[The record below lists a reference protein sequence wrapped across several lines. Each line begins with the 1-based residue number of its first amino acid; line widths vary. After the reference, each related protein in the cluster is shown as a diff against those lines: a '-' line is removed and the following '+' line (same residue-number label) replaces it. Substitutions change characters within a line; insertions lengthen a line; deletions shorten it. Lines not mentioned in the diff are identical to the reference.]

1 MKVSIKWLRDYI
13 DFDLSADELAYKLT
27 MAGLEVD
34 SVEKLD
40 SGLDK
45 VIVGKIVNVRQHP
58 NANKLV
64 LCDVDAGAETLQ
76 IVCGAPNTR
85 EGMAAPLAL
94 VGAELPSGMEIRAA
108 KVRGQSSYGM
118 LCSEK
123 ELGFSEDA
131 AGLMDL
137 SSELKAGTPL
147 AEALGLDDTVL
158 DIDLTPNRPDCLS
171 ILGVARELSVI
182 TGNPLRKPQI
192 TITEGDREASSLTSV
207 TILAPDLCP
216 RYAARIIRGVKVT
229 PSPAWMQQRL
239 EAVGLRG
246 INNVVDVTN
255 YVLMELGHPLH
266 AFDYNLLAENRI
278 VVRRACP
285 GEEIVTIDEE
295 TRQLTDEMLVIAD
308 AEKPVAVAGVMGGFD
323 SEVTE
328 ATTDV
333 LLESAYFNPVNIR
346 KTSKSLGMHTDASH
360 RFERG
365 MDIEGLITA
374 IDRAAQLIQELAGG
388 EICKHTVDAYPVK
401 FDRQKIR
408 LRPERVNFVLGT
420 DIPADKM
427 KEILVGLDFEV
438 SDDWEVTVPTFRP
451 DVTREIDLVEEI
463 ARIYGYDNIPFALP
477 TGDIPLAETNAK
489 VVLREKVRTVMLDC
503 GLTEAINYSF
513 YSPKAFDLMY
523 LPEDSAYRNVMR
535 LKNPL
540 SEEQSIMRTTLI
552 PSLLENVRWN
562 INHQVDD
569 VKLFELSSTYHPE
582 EEGELPHERE
592 LIAGAISGSTG
603 AGTWV
608 DSKREADFFDIKGI
622 VEVLLEELGLFEY
635 EVKPTEHPTLHP
647 ARNAELCV
655 KGESVGILGEVHPDV
670 LDNYDIQQRVYIFEL
685 DFDILTKL
693 ADTKKYFKPISQY
706 PSVSRDI
713 AIIVS
718 TDVTSGEATDIIQTA
733 GGELITYIKLF
744 DVYTGKPIPEGKK
757 SLAYSIDFQADRTL
771 TDEEVDEIRLKIISK
786 LEKEIG
792 AELRS

>member
-346 KTSKSLGMHTDASH
+346 KTSRSLGMHTDASH

>member
-13 DFDLSADELAYKLT
+13 DFDLSVDELVYKLT

-40 SGLDK
+40 TGLDK
-45 VIVGKIVNVRQHP
+45 VVVGKILNIKQHP
-58 NANKLV
+58 NADKLV
-64 LCDVDAGAETLQ
+64 LCDVDAGDETLKV
-76 IVCGAPNTR
+76 VCGAPNTK
-85 EGMAAPLAL
+85 EGMVAPLAL
-94 VGAELPSGMEIRAA
+94 VGAALPSGMEIRAA
-108 KVRGQSSYGM
+108 KVRGESSYGM

-131 AGLMDL
+131 AGLMEL
-137 SSELKAGTPL
+137 SSELKSGTPL

-171 ILGVARELSVI
+171 IFGVAREVSAA
-182 TGNPLRKPQI
+182 TGNPLRQPQI
-192 TITEGDREASSLTSV
+192 TMTEGDTKASNLTSV
-207 TILAPDLCP
+207 TILDPDLCP
-216 RYAARIIRGVKVT
+216 RYAARIIRGVEVAS
-229 PSPAWMQQRL
+229 SPAWMQQRL

-278 VVRRACP
+278 VVRRARE
-285 GEEIVTIDEE
+285 GEEIVSIDEE
-295 TRQLTDEMLVIAD
+295 TRKLTDDMLVIAD
-308 AEKPVAVAGVMGGFD
+308 AEKPVAVAGVMGGFH

-328 ATTDV
+328 TTTDV
-333 LLESAYFNPVNIR
+333 LLESAYFNPVSIR
-346 KTSKSLGMHTDASH
+346 KTSKALGMHTEASH

-374 IDRAAQLIQELAGG
+374 IDRTAQLIQELAGG
-388 EICKHTVDAYPVK
+388 EICKDIVDAYPIK
-401 FDRQKIR
+401 PEPTKIR
-408 LRPERVNFVLGT
+408 LRPERVNYVLGT
-420 DIPADKM
+420 DIPVDKM
-427 KEILVGLDFEV
+427 KGILTDLEFEV
-438 SDDWEVTVPTFRP
+438 SGDGEVTVPTFRP
-451 DVTREIDLVEEI
+451 DATREIDLIEEI

-477 TGDIPLAETNAK
+477 TGDIPLADMNPKA
-489 VVLREKVRTVMLDC
+489 VLRDKAKSAMLDC

-513 YSPKAFDLMY
+513 YSPKVFDLIN
-523 LPEDSAYRNVMR
+523 LPEDSAYRKVMS

-562 INHQVDD
+562 VNRQVAD
-569 VKLFELSSTYHPE
+569 VKLFELSSTYIPKG
-582 EEGELPHERE
+582 EGELPHERE
-592 LIAGAISGSTG
+592 LIAGAISGSMG
-603 AGTWV
+603 LGTWA
-608 DSKREADFFDIKGI
+608 DPKREADFFDIKGI
-622 VEVLLEELGLFEY
+622 VEVLLEELGILKY
-635 EVKPTEHPTLHP
+635 EVKLTENSTLHP
-647 ARNAELCV
+647 VRNAELLV
-655 KGESVGILGEVHPDV
+655 KGESIGTLGEVHPDV

-685 DFDILTKL
+685 DFDKLTEL
-693 ADTKKYFKPISQY
+693 ADTKRAFKQISQY

-713 AIIVS
+713 AIVVS
-718 TDVTSGEATDIIQTA
+718 DDIASGETAHIIQTT
-733 GGELITYIKLF
+733 GGELIASIKLF

-757 SLAYSIDFQADRTL
+757 SLAYAIEFQADRTL
-771 TDEEVDEIRLKIISK
+771 TDEEVDKIQLKIVSR